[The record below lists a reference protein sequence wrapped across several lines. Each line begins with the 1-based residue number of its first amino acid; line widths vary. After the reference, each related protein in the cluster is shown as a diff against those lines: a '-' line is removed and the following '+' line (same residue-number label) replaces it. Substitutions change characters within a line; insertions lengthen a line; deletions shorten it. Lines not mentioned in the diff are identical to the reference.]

1 MVRIRAARTIVPM
14 AAAAALSVLGLAPSA
29 LAGTPGP
36 AGRVPIA
43 SAVPAGATDEGAAPA
58 AGNLAIRVYL
68 SGQNLAGLQALAQ
81 QVSTP
86 GSAQYGHY
94 LTPAQYA
101 AEFGPTA
108 PQSAGVSGWLK
119 ACGLTVTSTTAHYVG
134 ASGSQ
139 AAVTCAVGTP
149 MHDYRWHGTTVRAP
163 AGTPSV
169 PQALAGD
176 VLSVTGLSSLTPQV
190 RPASAAALSAAGAA
204 ASATC
209 SAYFGATP
217 ATTLP
222 QAYGVTQPYQP
233 CGYLP
238 SQLRS
243 AYGTGS
249 TGLTGQG
256 VKIAVVDSF
265 ASATMAS
272 DAQQFSSAH
281 GEAAWAP
288 GQYTEVVPSGLPPQ
302 PLAWTEEEVMD
313 VEGVHAMA
321 PGANVVYVAA
331 AGTND
336 SDYVDALSKIV
347 DGHLANIVTNSYVLG
362 ADTGIPAATIR
373 AFDKVFLQGTVEG
386 IGFIFASGD
395 TGSQAASQD
404 GGGPAVTGV
413 NYPASDPLVT
423 AVGGT
428 TLAVGSGGQVQWQT
442 GWETDYAPLSSDGSS
457 WTSPPGAFAGGSG
470 GGKSGVFPRPVYQ
483 LGTVPSSFGNHRVVP
498 DLAMEADP
506 VTGMLVGQ
514 TFDLPSGNVFVQY
527 STGGSS
533 LAAPL
538 FAAVQ
543 ALAEQHAGHPLGF
556 ANPAIYL
563 SAARGGFRDVTDTP
577 SGTTPPLAAVH
588 TVTTASATGQ
598 VSTSFVLA
606 TFGRAQDTG
615 LSATG
620 GYDDVTGV
628 GSPTAAYISSAH

>member
-1 MVRIRAARTIVPM
+1 MVRIRAARTIFP
-14 AAAAALSVLGLAPSA
+14 AAAVAALAAYGLAPPA
-29 LAGTPGP
+29 LAGPAGP
-36 AGRVPIA
+36 ASRVPIA

-86 GSAQYGHY
+86 GDARYGHY

-108 PQSAGVSGWLK
+108 QQSAGVSGWLK
-119 ACGLTVTSTTAHYVG
+119 ACGLAVTGTNAHYV
-134 ASGSQ
+134 AAAGSP

-149 MHDYRWHGTTVRAP
+149 MHDYRWHGTTVLAP

-169 PQALAGD
+169 PQAVAGD
-176 VLSVTGLSSLTPQV
+176 VLSVSGLSSAVPQAH
-190 RPASAAALSAAGAA
+190 PASAAVSSAAAVA
-204 ASATC
+204 ASSTC
-209 SAYFGATP
+209 SSYFGATP
-217 ATTLP
+217 ASTLP
-222 QAYGVTQPYQP
+222 QAYGATQPYQP

-243 AYGTGS
+243 AYGTGA
-249 TGLTGQG
+249 TGLTGAG

-265 ASATMAS
+265 ASSTMAS
-272 DAQQFSSAH
+272 DAQQYASAH
-281 GEAAWAP
+281 GEPGWAA
-288 GQYTEVVPSGLPPQ
+288 GQYSEVVPSGLPAQ

-321 PGANVVYVAA
+321 PGASVVYVAA
-331 AGTND
+331 AGTDD
-336 SDYVDALSKIV
+336 SDYVDALSTIV
-347 DGHLANIVTNSYVLG
+347 DGHLANIVSDSWVLG
-362 ADTGIPAATIR
+362 ADTGIPAATVKDFGKI
-373 AFDKVFLQGTVEG
+373 FLQGTVEG

-404 GGGPAVTGV
+404 GSGPNVTAT

-428 TLAVGSGGQVQWQT
+428 TLAVGSGGQDLWQT
-442 GWETDYAPLSSDGSS
+442 GWETDYAPLSSDGTS
-457 WTSPPGAFAGGSG
+457 WTSPPGTFAGGAG
-470 GGKSGVFPRPVYQ
+470 GGPSGLFGRPLYQ
-483 LGTVPSSFGNHRVVP
+483 LGTVPSSFGHHRVVP
-498 DLAMEADP
+498 DVAMEADP
-506 VTGMLVGQ
+506 ATGMLVGQ
-514 TFDLPSGNVFVQY
+514 TFALPSGGVFVQY
-527 STGGSS
+527 ATGGTS

-538 FAAVQ
+538 FAGVQ

-556 ANPAIYL
+556 ANLAIYL
-563 SAARGGFRDVTDTP
+563 SAARGGFRDVTDSP
-577 SGTTPPLAAVH
+577 AGTTPLADVH

-598 VSTSFVLA
+598 VTHSFVLA

-615 LSATG
+615 LSAG
-620 GYDDVTGV
+620 AGYDDVTGV
-628 GSPTAAYISSAH
+628 GSPTAAYIDFFH